1 MRFLATY
8 LLTAVL
14 ALFCCVQLDAQQR
27 VRIAGMESNAEYQR
41 LVEEEGKLS
50 RMSDSISQAMNNI
63 RRSFRTDTLNR
74 AANSAAI
81 LRMEEETFDLR
92 NRMARLAGQI
102 NAIEQEWILHSL
114 NSDEPVAESGPAA
127 YASDERITANLV
139 YNAYF
144 DRNLGA
150 EELRELRAAQ
160 RAESDIPPL
169 IEQYRE
175 NNDRLKILRYAYDL
189 SIMAGTAD
197 SIRVRFDSLARVN
210 AGVDRQISDAWG
222 TVFDN
227 KSYCYNLLMD
237 KHNRNDL
244 LQGFENDMEKLR
256 QAQAE
261 WLGVYASDEIADY
274 VLQKK
279 LITTYEIKLA
289 EELQNQAALDSLRRV
304 QAALPRIEA
313 LELDPVRLR
322 ERLFLDYEDI
332 KINSA
337 SPYNSR
343 NPIPEVKVYPKGVI
357 YRVLLGTYSA
367 AQQPSVLKNV
377 SPLAVQK
384 GPDNKYRYFAGGF
397 PSDTT
402 ANAAVEQ
409 MKKRGFKSPQ
419 TVAWMDGVYIN
430 IDSGKGLDSGFY
442 RVELSG
448 VHELTPEVREVIR
461 TVTGGKDIVR
471 SSDRFIVGPLDDGAE
486 AARLRAA
493 LERRDPEME
502 IKLSAIPN

>member
-1 MRFLATY
+1 MRFFSTY
-8 LLTAVL
+8 LLAAALAVL
-14 ALFCCVQLDAQQR
+14 CIQSNAQQR
-27 VRIAGMESNAEYQR
+27 VRIAGLEGNERYVK
-41 LVEEEGKLS
+41 LTGEEEKLS
-50 RMSDSISQAMNNI
+50 RASDSISESMNAI
-63 RRSFRTDTLNR
+63 RRSFRTDTMNR

-102 NAIEQEWILHSL
+102 NAIEQEWIMQSL
-114 NSDEPVAESGPAA
+114 DSGEPGDGTPVHAAE
-127 YASDERITANLV
+127 ERTSANLV
-139 YNAYF
+139 YNSYF
-144 DRNLGA
+144 DRNLSPEA
-150 EELRELRAAQ
+150 VYDLREAQ

-169 IEQYRE
+169 VDQYRE
-175 NNDRLKILRYAYDL
+175 NNGRLMMLRFAYDL

-197 SIRVRFDSLARVN
+197 SIRTRFDSLARVN
-210 AGVDRQISDAWG
+210 AGVDRLMAHTWG
-222 TVFDN
+222 SVFDN

-237 KHNRNDL
+237 KNNRTDM
-244 LQGFENDMEKLR
+244 LQQFADDMEKLR
-256 QAQAE
+256 QAQAQ
-261 WLGVYASDEIADY
+261 WQGVYASDEMVNY
-274 VLQKK
+274 VLQKR
-279 LITTYEIKLA
+279 LLTDYEIKLA
-289 EELQNQAALDSLRRV
+289 AELGNQPALDSLKRV
-304 QAALPRIEA
+304 QAALPRVDA
-313 LELDPVRLR
+313 LDLQPVRLK

-332 KINSA
+332 KIA
-337 SPYNSR
+337 PATPYNAR
-343 NPIPEVKVYPKGVI
+343 NPVPEVKIYPKGVI

-367 AQQPSVLKNV
+367 VQQPSVFKNV
-377 SPLAVQK
+377 TPLAVQK
-384 GPDNKYRYFAGGF
+384 GPDAKYRYFTGGF

-430 IDSGKGLDSGFY
+430 LETGKGLGSGFY

-461 TVTGGKDIVR
+461 TVTGDKAIVR
-471 SSDRFIVGPLDDGAE
+471 GEGMFIVGPLYDGTE

-502 IKLSAIPN
+502 VKLIEIPN